1 MLNINRFMFA
11 FAAAK
16 AETAAEEAAKL
27 SWQEIEGIIVSPF
40 FKAAVTLLVMLILWK
55 LINRGLKRYREK
67 GAGNLLPSFI
77 GGILKA
83 LVVII
88 GGIRIFNAFGLF
100 TGLGSQLFMSSSL
113 IVAVLGFIFQEGI
126 SNIIHGFLISLF
138 QPFNIGDRV
147 RITVDG
153 LSITGYIDAISL
165 RHTVIINILDS
176 SRVIVPNSKM
186 DTCVIENTY
195 IDNEASNSAFLDISI
210 TYESDLEKAVAL
222 LRQVVQEHP
231 SVAEERRRRGITDPV
246 PVLVWDLEDSGILL
260 RATVITKT
268 VEENFVV
275 CSDIRRT
282 LIRRFK
288 EEPDL
293 DMAYPHMHV
302 VGLEGLAA
310 SQEKG
315 TENIA
320 AAQGQEPDGDA

>member
-1 MLNINRFMFA
+1 MLNINRFLFV

-16 AETAAEEAAKL
+16 AETAAAAEGAEEL
-27 SWQEIEGIIVSPF
+27 TWPEIGEIIVSPF

-83 LVVII
+83 LVVIV

-195 IDNEASNSAFLDISI
+195 VDSGAYNSAFLDISI
-210 TYESDLEKAVAL
+210 TYESDLEKAIEL
-222 LRQVVQEHP
+222 LRQTVQEHP
-231 SVAEERRRRGITDPV
+231 AVVRERERQGITDPV
-246 PVLVWDLEDSGILL
+246 PVLVWELEDSGILL
-260 RATVITKT
+260 RAKVITKT

-288 EEPDL
+288 EDPDL
-293 DMAYPHMHV
+293 DMAYPHMHI

-310 SQEKG
+310 P
-315 TENIA
+315 
-320 AAQGQEPDGDA
+320 QGQEADGEVK

>member
-1 MLNINRFMFA
+1 MINIDRSLFA
-11 FAAAK
+11 FSSAK
-16 AETAAEEAAKL
+16 AETSAIAEDVAGL
-27 SWQEIEGIIVSPF
+27 SWQEITASPF
-40 FKAAVTLLVMLILWK
+40 FKAAVILAVMVILWN
-55 LINRGLKRYREK
+55 LINRVLKRYREK
-67 GAGNLLPSFI
+67 GSGNLLPSFI

-83 LVVII
+83 LILI
-88 GGIRIFNAFGLF
+88 AGCIRIFNTFGLF
-100 TGLGSQLFMSSSL
+100 IGLGSQIFMSSSL

-138 QPFNIGDRV
+138 HPFNIGDRV

-195 IDNEASNSAFLDISI
+195 VESGAYNSAFLDISI
-210 TYESDLEKAVAL
+210 TYESDLEKAIEL
-222 LRQVVQEHP
+222 LRQTVQEHP
-231 SVAEERRRRGITDPV
+231 SVAHERTRQGITDPV
-246 PVLVWDLEDSGILL
+246 PVLVWELADSGILL

-282 LIRRFK
+282 LVQRFK
-288 EEPDL
+288 ETPDL
-293 DMAYPHMHV
+293 DMAYPHMHI
-302 VGLEGLAA
+302 VGLESIGQGNADA
-310 SQEKG
+310 EKK
-315 TENIA
+315 
-320 AAQGQEPDGDA
+320 

>member
-1 MLNINRFMFA
+1 MLNFNRFMFV

-16 AETAAEEAAKL
+16 AETAAAAEGAEEL
-27 SWQEIEGIIVSPF
+27 TWPEIGEIIVSPF

-83 LVVII
+83 LVVIV

-195 IDNEASNSAFLDISI
+195 IESGASNSAFLDISV
-210 TYESDLEKAVAL
+210 TYESDLEKAVEL
-222 LRQVVQEHP
+222 LRQTVQEHP
-231 SVAEERRRRGITDPV
+231 SVAEERKRRGITDPV

-282 LIRRFK
+282 LVRRFK
-288 EEPDL
+288 EEADL

-302 VGLEGLAA
+302 VGLEGLGQADA
-310 SQEKG
+310 
-315 TENIA
+315 EN
-320 AAQGQEPDGDA
+320 

>member
-16 AETAAEEAAKL
+16 AETAAAAEDAAGI
-27 SWQEIEGIIVSPF
+27 SWQEIIRSPF
-40 FKAAVTLLVMLILWK
+40 FAAAVTLLVMAILWK

-67 GAGNLLPSFI
+67 GSGNLLPSFI

-83 LVVII
+83 LVVIV
-88 GGIRIFNAFGLF
+88 GGIRIFNTFGLF

-153 LSITGYIDAISL
+153 LSITGYIDAITL

-195 IDNEASNSAFLDISI
+195 INSDASNSAFLDISI
-210 TYESDLEKAVAL
+210 TYESDLEKAVEL

-246 PVLVWDLEDSGILL
+246 PVLVWELEESGILL

-268 VEENFVV
+268 VEDNFVV

-282 LIRRFK
+282 LIKRFK
-288 EEPDL
+288 EEADL

-302 VGLEGLAA
+302 VGLEGLGQADA
-310 SQEKG
+310 EK
-315 TENIA
+315 
-320 AAQGQEPDGDA
+320 